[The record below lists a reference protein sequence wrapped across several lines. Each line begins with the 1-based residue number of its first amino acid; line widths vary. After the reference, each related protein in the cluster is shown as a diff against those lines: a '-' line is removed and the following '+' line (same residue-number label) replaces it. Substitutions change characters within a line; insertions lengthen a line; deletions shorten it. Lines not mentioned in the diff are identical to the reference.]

1 MNLDAAVAQKQTTP
15 QSVRQRLKAER
26 VQEMLQA
33 MPAWRLLPGGKA
45 IDRAFQFPAPAV
57 AAAWA
62 TFVAAFAAALGHT
75 VTLDIAVDQVVL
87 TLAAPKVRG
96 RQGELTESIL
106 ELAQRLG

>member
-1 MNLDAAVAQKQTTP
+1 MNPNITVVPTQTTP
-15 QSVRQRLKAER
+15 QSVRQRLKSER

-45 IDRAFQFPAPAV
+45 IDRAFEFPAANV

-62 TFVAAFAAALGHT
+62 TFVAVFAAELGHT
-75 VTLDIAVDQVVL
+75 VTLDIAGDQVIL
-87 TLAAPKVRG
+87 SLAGPKVRG

-106 ELAQRLG
+106 AFAQRLG

>member
-1 MNLDAAVAQKQTTP
+1 MNPDTVAQTKS
-15 QSVRQRLKAER
+15 QSVKQRLKAER
-26 VQEMLQA
+26 VQEMLLA

-45 IDRAFQFPAPAV
+45 IDRAFQFPASNV

-62 TFVAAFAAALGHT
+62 TFVAAFAAELGHP
-75 VTLDIAVDQVVL
+75 VTLDIAQEQVVL

-106 ELAQRLG
+106 EFAQRLG